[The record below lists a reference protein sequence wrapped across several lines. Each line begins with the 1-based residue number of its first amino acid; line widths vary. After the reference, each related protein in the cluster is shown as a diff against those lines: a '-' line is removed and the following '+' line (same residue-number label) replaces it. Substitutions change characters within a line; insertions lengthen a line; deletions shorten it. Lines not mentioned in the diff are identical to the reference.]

1 MSGECP
7 RFSELTLQGPQ
18 RDCLFYVANRKIN
31 LDLMVGLMSIII
43 CSIIMLCDYYFFIY
57 PFYIFSLNI
66 RFDSEPKHLKNFA
79 LLRYGLLKMGVGAAS
94 NRKS

>member
-7 RFSELTLQGPQ
+7 RFSKLTLQGPQ

-43 CSIIMLCDYYFFIY
+43 CSVIILRDYFF
-57 PFYIFSLNI
+57 FYISFLYLFS
-66 RFDSEPKHLKNFA
+66 
-79 LLRYGLLKMGVGAAS
+79 
-94 NRKS
+94 